1 MDKDFLIDMDRAFN
15 HLHWMGMDESGY
27 FHWKKANMDDWWESA
42 PAYEKTESQ
51 EPKSAKEKLEQA
63 EVAEYEVVDD
73 TSMVLGYAH

>member
-1 MDKDFLIDMDRAFN
+1 MDKDFLIDMDWAFN
-15 HLHWMGMDESGY
+15 HLHWMGMDASVY
-27 FHWKKANMDDWWESA
+27 FHWKKANMDDWQESA
-42 PAYEKTESQ
+42 SADEKTEPQ